1 VSIQHLLSSS
11 LHKPW
16 CDPLRTNLE
25 RALSSGAGLLVAPML
40 DDRLKMSTHN
50 TWEQRQNGT
59 KQRGGGAILL
69 AGAEFKSE

>member
-1 VSIQHLLSSS
+1 
-11 LHKPW
+11 
-16 CDPLRTNLE
+16 
-25 RALSSGAGLLVAPML
+25 ML